1 MTKLTRAQV
10 ESLLNEA
17 AASFPHENCLTCE
30 CFLGYVAQLNL
41 DSEAAGKE
49 LLAIYRVART
59 EIHPCLGCDPCPP
72 GNLFAAYLRE
82 KQKTTLITL

>member
-1 MTKLTRAQV
+1 MTKLTRAQI

-30 CFLGYVAQLNL
+30 CFLSYVVQLRVDAEAGAQALIAGYRIERGN
-41 DSEAAGKE
+41 
-49 LLAIYRVART
+49 
-59 EIHPCLGCDPCPP
+59 IHPCLGCDPCPP
-72 GNLFAAYLRE
+72 GNFFAAYLRE